1 MAESFS
7 APARSVEPRPALLY
21 LPPND
26 LHGGYT
32 FFKQSRGDLFGRN
45 KKDLAYDKARQAAA
59 RLIQLRTRPFLA
71 RQRTSAMQ
79 AILARTAATPP
90 TDGGG
95 GSCFTRTVGSSHRSP
110 MGAPAYRGVGH
121 SECAAS
127 SGRCVLHTY
136 STRAP
141 HG

>member
-1 MAESFS
+1 VAESFS
-7 APARSVEPRPALLY
+7 APARSVEPRPGLLY

-45 KKDLAYDKARQAAA
+45 KRDLAYDKARQAAA

-127 SGRCVLHTY
+127 SGRCVLHT
-136 STRAP
+136 
-141 HG
+141 